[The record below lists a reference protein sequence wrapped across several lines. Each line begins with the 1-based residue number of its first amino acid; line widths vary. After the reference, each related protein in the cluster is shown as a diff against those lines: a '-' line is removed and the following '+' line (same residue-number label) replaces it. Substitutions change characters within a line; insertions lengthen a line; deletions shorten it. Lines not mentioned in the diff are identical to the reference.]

1 MILPESQW
9 TARRAAHEAAVD
21 ALLRPHQLR
30 SARGETHPVLDFLFT
45 YYNHRPGRLRRW
57 HPGLGVTLAG
67 ARSAEYLNLAG
78 YTAGA
83 DGVAVSGAM
92 VCRRTGT
99 VDFVRS
105 LLQATATR
113 PAQLGCFGLHEWAMV
128 YQGGPEALR
137 HDDVGLRLGHQGTD
151 AVVQDMQLRCTHHDA
166 FRFFTPQAQ
175 PRNAVQTTRADQRR
189 LEQPGCLH
197 ANMDLYKWAYKLEPL
212 VPSELL
218 LRCLLLAIDA
228 RELDMRA
235 SPYDLAGYGYEPV
248 PIETAAGRAQ
258 YVREQTALA
267 HRAVPLR
274 RELLAVCERAA
285 RPARPHRPSA
295 AAQ

>member
-21 ALLRPHQLR
+21 ALLQPHQWR
-30 SARGETHPVLDFLFT
+30 RARGETHPVLDFLFT

-57 HPGLGVTLAG
+57 HPGLGTTLAG
-67 ARSAEYLNLAG
+67 AASAEYLNLAA
-78 YTAGA
+78 YAANA

-92 VCRRTGT
+92 VCRRFRT

-105 LLQATATR
+105 LLRATAAR

-137 HDDVGLRLGHQGTD
+137 HGDVGLRLGPRGTD
-151 AVVQDMQLRCTHHDA
+151 AVVEGMQLRCTHHDA

-197 ANMDLYKWAYKLEPL
+197 ATMDLYKWAYKLEPL

-267 HRAVPLR
+267 QRGVPLR
-274 RELLAVCERAA
+274 RELLTVCERVATST
-285 RPARPHRPSA
+285 RHPRPSA